1 MNVFSRILG
10 KKSSR
15 VWFIVT
21 AAVLALF
28 LVVNIVCLTVLS
40 TVLDSVLG
48 GKRALTASGVEAVYE
63 SDYSSKQEAFEKA
76 NEFNEKICE
85 EGFVLLK
92 NENSALPIY
101 TTETEGSLK
110 AQKKPKVSVFGKNSV
125 NIALGGS
132 GSGGGSGGD
141 EAKSLYDS
149 LSAAGYEL
157 NPELER
163 FYKDNAKSG
172 NKRPSKPDGANLDDG
187 KTISIP
193 TYETPQS
200 SYTENVKSSYSVYND
215 AAIVVFTRMGGEGFD
230 LPRTMSGD
238 NESHYL
244 ELDVNEKALL
254 KEVCSKDFKKII
266 VLLNI
271 GTSME
276 LGFLSDP
283 EYGGKIDACLWIG
296 FPGNTGIM
304 ALGRILNGNVNP
316 SGRTTDTYAADFT
329 KDPTWQNFGD
339 NRTAGGNQYVLNG
352 NAQNYYYVDYE
363 EGVYSGY
370 RYYETRD
377 VYEKAFGQA
386 DWYEQNVIYPFGY
399 GLSYSE
405 FTWEIEDASEIE
417 NVDIS
422 SNETGTKYA
431 IKVKVTNTSSVAGR
445 DVVELYGHAPV
456 DEWDLIEKPHKV
468 LLDFVKTGVIPAG
481 GSEIVTLT
489 FDPYYLASY
498 DATDANYNSD
508 GKGGY
513 ELEGV
518 IGQDE
523 LGAEYMLYVGKNA
536 HESAFEIVFSVEE
549 TIFYEKDPVTGY
561 SVENRYTNNEN
572 GLLDSAFGLTVMT
585 RNGWENFPTAP
596 TEEERVM
603 TPALKSALDD
613 LTHNNPEDFSSLTM
627 PESGKSGDLKLR
639 DLITGADGKYVKAN
653 ASDPRWKE
661 LLDSCTVESLL
672 RMLDYAAFNSGAI
685 MDIGKPLTNDT
696 DGPAGFINFMLKDGT
711 YYKTCYY
718 ACQMVIASTWNKKVA
733 EDFGKSVGNEGIWG
747 ADGQGNR
754 MPYSGWYAPGMNI
767 HRSPFGGRNFEY
779 MSEDALLTGKMAAAQ
794 IKGCQSKGV
803 YCFMKHFAVNEQ
815 ETHRS
820 INGLITK
827 IDEQT
832 LREVYL
838 RPFEIAVKE
847 GEASGV
853 MSSFTRIGTR
863 WAGGDYRLITEILRN
878 EWGFNGSVITDFTSG
893 SYMNAKQMYY
903 AGGNMNLNNQSA
915 FAWDDFDSSSV
926 ADVNIIRRA
935 AQGVLYTVA
944 NSNAMN
950 QEISGYGFSLWET
963 LLIIIDIVVFVGL
976 AVWGLFA
983 VHGALKNAT
992 AKKGN

>member
-1 MNVFSRILG
+1 MNVFSKIFV

-172 NKRPSKPDGANLDDG
+172 SKRPAKPDGSNLDDG
-187 KTISIP
+187 KTVSIP

-244 ELDVNEKALL
+244 ELDANEKALL
-254 KEVCSKDFKKII
+254 KEVCSKDFKKVI
-266 VLLNI
+266 VLLNV

-283 EYGGKIDACLWIG
+283 EYGRKIDACLWIG

-316 SGRTTDTYAADFT
+316 SGRTTDTYAVDFT

-352 NAQNYYYVDYE
+352 AAQNYYYVDYE
-363 EGVYSGY
+363 EGIYSGY
-370 RYYETRD
+370 RYYETRG
-377 VYEKAFGQA
+377 VYEKAFGQT

-405 FTWEIEDASEIE
+405 FSWEIEDASEIE

-422 SNETGTKYA
+422 SDEIGTKYS

-468 LLDFVKTGVIPAG
+468 LLDFAKTGVIPAG

-513 ELEGV
+513 ELESV

-523 LGAEYMLYVGKNA
+523 LGADYMLYVAKNA
-536 HESAFEIVFSVEE
+536 HESAFEIGFNVEE
-549 TIFYEKDPVTGY
+549 TISYGKDPVTGY
-561 SVENRYTNNEN
+561 SVENRFTNNEN

-585 RNGWENFPTAP
+585 RNGWENFPTVP

-639 DLITGADGKYVKAN
+639 DLIIGADGKYVKAD

-672 RMLDYAAFNSGAI
+672 RMVDYAAFNSGAI

-718 ACQMVIASTWNKKVA
+718 ACQMVVASTWSKKVA

-754 MPYSGWYAPGMNI
+754 MAYSGWYAPGMNI

-779 MSEDALLTGKMAAAQ
+779 MSEDAVLTGKMAAAQ

-878 EWGFNGSVITDFTSG
+878 EWGFKGAVITDFTSG

-915 FAWDDFDSSSV
+915 FAWGDFDSSSV
-926 ADVNIIRRA
+926 ADVTIIRRA

-950 QEISGYGFSLWET
+950 KEISGYGLSLWET
-963 LLIIIDIVVFVGL
+963 LLILIDVTVFVGL
-976 AVWGLFA
+976 AVWGVFA
-983 VHGALKNAT
+983 VRGALKPT
-992 AKKGN
+992 KKKED